1 MIVSSTIETL
11 TDGLPLT
18 AASFIITIYGDLVVP
33 RGEVLWMG
41 SLIDICAR
49 VGISE
54 NLVRTA
60 TSRLVAAGRLQGER
74 NGRRS
79 YYRLAAAA
87 RAEFAEAAR
96 LLYETLPEPQGW
108 LIQQVPG
115 LADESA
121 RRHHMARM
129 GGDIWITSSRGQ
141 TPLPGVISFAAEVVD
156 AAAPDIVSQ
165 YWDLGPLQDR
175 YAAMIA
181 RFAPLERAS
190 LAGQVLSASDA
201 LIARLLLVQ
210 AYRSAV
216 LRDPC
221 LPTAALPADW
231 QGTAARALFRKV
243 YAALTPLAET
253 QLGLTLEG
261 RDGLLAAQTPQD
273 QMRRASW
280 S

>member
-18 AASFIITIYGDLVVP
+18 AASFIITIYGDVVVP

-60 TSRLVAAGRLQGER
+60 TSRLVAAGRLEGER

-87 RAEFAEAAR
+87 RVEFAEAAS

-108 LIQQVPG
+108 LIQKVPG
-115 LADESA
+115 LAEDSA
-121 RRHHMARM
+121 RRHRMARM
-129 GGDIWITSSRGQ
+129 GGDIWIASNRGQ
-141 TPLPGVISFAAEVVD
+141 TPLPSVVSFTADVVD
-156 AAAPDIVSQ
+156 ASALISVSH

-181 RFAPLERAS
+181 RFTPLEC
-190 LAGQVLSASDA
+190 LIEAGQVMSASDA

-221 LPTAALPADW
+221 LPTAALPAAW
-231 QGTAARALFRKV
+231 KGTAARGLFRKV
-243 YAALTPLAET
+243 YAALSPLAET
-253 QLGLTLEG
+253 QIGLTLEG
-261 RDGLLAAQTPQD
+261 RDGLLPAQTPQD
-273 QMRRASW
+273 FLRRASW